1 MDGKIG
7 HLATAPNNNG
17 KHAWNVEEDP
27 HSRWWVDL
35 DHKDNDKIHEFLRD
49 IYYDC
54 IIHVY
59 EYLTDKVG
67 IDVKEEFK
75 DYLNLWD

>member
-1 MDGKIG
+1 MYVE
-7 HLATAPNNNG
+7 
-17 KHAWNVEEDP
+17 KHYLRFLDSEMMNEVEEDP

-35 DHKDNDKIHEFLRD
+35 DHEDNDKIHEFLRD

-54 IIHVY
+54 IFNVY
-59 EYLTDKVG
+59 EYLSNDIG

-75 DYLNLWD
+75 DYLNLES